1 MINSM
6 DEPTCRI
13 CLETNG
19 ILFSPCLCNGTMK
32 YVHETCLDVWRKY
45 STNVLSNTHCEQCN
59 YPYNFKSTFLR
70 TTLIYGGLVGLVGF
84 LINSV
89 FNTTHN
95 SIILGVNILGGL
107 GLVKLAS
114 SPIFIFIGMTIFT
127 KDITVL
133 NINLL
138 AFIIIVTGNYNI
150 IRVIDS
156 ISHKRILSL

>member
-1 MINSM
+1 MFI
-6 DEPTCRI
+6 
-13 CLETNG
+13 
-19 ILFSPCLCNGTMK
+19 
-32 YVHETCLDVWRKY
+32 
-45 STNVLSNTHCEQCN
+45 
-59 YPYNFKSTFLR
+59 
-70 TTLIYGGLVGLVGF
+70 
-84 LINSV
+84 
-89 FNTTHN
+89 TTHN

-127 KDITVL
+127 NDITVL

-156 ISHKRILSL
+156 ISPKRILSL

>member
-1 MINSM
+1 M

-32 YVHETCLDVWRKY
+32 YVHETCLDTWRKL
-45 STNVLSNTHCEQCN
+45 SINVLSYTHCEQCN
-59 YPYNFKSTFLR
+59 YAYRFKSTFLQ
-70 TTLIYGGLVGLVGF
+70 TILIYGGLVGLVGL
-84 LINSV
+84 LINSM
-89 FNTTHN
+89 FITTHN
-95 SIILGVNILGGL
+95 SIILGGL

-138 AFIIIVTGNYNI
+138 TFIIIVTGNYNI

-156 ISHKRILSL
+156 ISPKRILCL